1 MIPRSTRS
9 DTKREIILR
18 TGPDAIAV
26 PALDE
31 AKESLPLL
39 LACFNIERMPVVV
52 IVVVMVV
59 VMVVAI
65 VVVVIVVAVVR
76 LVGGVVVVVGS
87 DGVGEC

>member
-59 VMVVAI
+59 AI